1 MYNSYQF
8 NNQPRENINASEIFL
23 LIIFANLQQ
32 KMCLLNDQ
40 FTIILSSILPKPLHS
55 YIPQI
60 IRIILLFFKK
70 NQIINPEI
78 FKKNSCIKQKKQI
91 IEESSKQTTPEN
103 KTKDITDQ
111 KKEKALREV
120 LESK

>member
-1 MYNSYQF
+1 
-8 NNQPRENINASEIFL
+8 
-23 LIIFANLQQ
+23 
-32 KMCLLNDQ
+32 MCLLNDQ